1 MLFLSENIAPV
12 HLVICAKEGE
22 LLDHSVEF
30 SGGIRHIFCLDI
42 LDRLRHRVVDFVYCL
57 GAVCISGNFW
67 NKLTEEEQAWFQE
80 AADLATEE
88 ERVHVQN
95 VEQQFLDEMIETI
108 DFFLRIVGEHEPAAN
123 QEGDRTDGYDY
134 IFHNFTS
141 AVNGTVL
148 SDER

>member
-1 MLFLSENIAPV
+1 MADTDKLKVVIADDEPIIV
-12 HLVICAKEGE
+12 MNLKEILEDSGYSVVGE
-22 LLDHSVEF
+22 ASNGFAAIDLCRSLHP
-30 SGGIRHIFCLDI
+30 DI
-42 LDRLRHRVVDFVYCL
+42 LIIDINMPGLDGLRTAKFVHESSL
-57 GAVCISGNFW
+57 
-67 NKLTEEEQAWFQE
+67 
-80 AADLATEE
+80 
-88 ERVHVQN
+88 
-95 VEQQFLDEMIETI
+95 VETIIIESAFDDDELIETI